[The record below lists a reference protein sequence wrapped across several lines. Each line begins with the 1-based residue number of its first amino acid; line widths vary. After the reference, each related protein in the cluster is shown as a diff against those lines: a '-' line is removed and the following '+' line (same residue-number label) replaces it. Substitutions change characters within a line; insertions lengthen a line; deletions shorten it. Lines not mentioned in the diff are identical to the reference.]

1 MNFLRQHFEK
11 LILGIVLAALV
22 AAIVLVLLSI
32 GKGKSS
38 VGEEKETAE
47 SVLKM
52 GKELAPDQSRDLAK
66 ATEVLISPKNHFDF
80 VPPADDPKGSLV
92 EPVHYL
98 RCVNPRCPYLIPNDE
113 RVCRFCGTEEPPEKK
128 DVYPVEEDQDRDG
141 IPNYVE
147 KNTPFLKF
155 DDPADAGQDYDQ
167 DTFTNLE
174 EFRNGTNMALATS
187 FPPLALNLRLYEK
200 PSNPLFPMQLRSIQA
215 SNPDDPKTWGLSF
228 SIYNP
233 QTRRPFV
240 RTLHVG
246 ETMPFRVSDGRRV
259 YGPLVVES
267 AVRERRQVGDETKDV
282 GIVTMTWDDKKYTF
296 VEGEKA
302 YDPTP
307 TTDLIYLAS
316 RYKKYEE
323 NLKRQY
329 RIRNQEGEF
338 FQLLHLPTQRREVYK
353 VISIADDKVV
363 VELVQGGA
371 GAGADGMM
379 GGMPGGGM
387 GDPGM
392 MGGGGGMDMGMG
404 MPGMPGGAPGM
415 ATPGGPGTGKEPEPV
430 RFEITRQFD
439 AGQDLMEMPRVTR
452 QTPGSMLP
460 GTLR

>member
-32 GKGKSS
+32 GKGKSA
-38 VGEEKETAE
+38 VGEEKGTAE
-47 SVLKM
+47 SVLKL

-66 ATEVLISPKNHFDF
+66 ATEMLISPKNRFAF
-80 VPPADDPKGSLV
+80 LPAADDPKGSLV

-98 RCVNPRCPYLIPNDE
+98 RCVNPRCPYLIPSDE
-113 RVCRFCGTEEPPEKK
+113 RVCRFCDTEEPPEKK

-155 DDPADAGQDYDQ
+155 DDAADAGLDYDQ
-167 DTFTNLE
+167 DAFTNLE
-174 EFRNGTNMALATS
+174 EFRNGTNMALPTS

-200 PSNPLFPMQLRSIQA
+200 PSNPQFPMQLRSVQA
-215 SNPDDPKTWGLSF
+215 SNPDDPKSWALNFTVF
-228 SIYNP
+228 NP
-233 QTRRPFV
+233 RTRRPFSQ
-240 RTLHVG
+240 TLHVG
-246 ETMPFRVSDGRRV
+246 ETMKYQVSDGRRT

-267 AVRERRQVGDETKDV
+267 AVRERRQVGDEAKEVTV
-282 GIVTMTWDDKKYTF
+282 VTMTWDTKKYVF

-307 TTDLIYLAS
+307 TMDLIYLAS
-316 RYKKYEE
+316 RYKKFED

-329 RIRNQEGEF
+329 RIKNQEGEF

-353 VISIADDKVV
+353 VISVADDKVV

-387 GDPGM
+387 GEGPGM
-392 MGGGGGMDMGMG
+392 MGGGMDPMGMG
-404 MPGMPGGAPGM
+404 GGMPGM
-415 ATPGGPGTGKEPEPV
+415 ATPTGPGTGKEAEPV

-439 AGQDLMEMPRVTR
+439 AAQDLMDMPRVTR
-452 QTPGSMLP
+452 STPGTMLP